1 MKYIYIHVQSY
12 IYSLFHW
19 NTLFF
24 STFFG
29 KYTDSVRRAVVLG
42 MCVTAEDQ
50 ATLNECQRRF
60 WMIDVEKFAENGT
73 KIIAPELL
81 GLICVASV
89 RHGGVSEII
98 DFIIPLLL
106 SLYSQ

>member
-1 MKYIYIHVQSY
+1 ME
-12 IYSLFHW
+12 YS
-19 NTLFF
+19 FF

-98 DFIIPLLL
+98 DFIIPFI
-106 SLYSQ
+106 